1 MFFSNQFGFISVLA
15 NFNIQSKTLI
25 QPLVIMREESKACPR
40 VIHPA
45 CLTYLSCQKQLYGKS
60 CTGTWSEIFGEW
72 KKVRKQHDSF
82 LLHTSNSLPGFFL
95 GKFTCESTL
104 DLQPFLCYVFF
115 TSDQISELFSVI
127 FIFLLFAF
135 FLFIFS
141 SIFSLSKVLFYI
153 SMDFYCILETQLQLV
168 PHMFPILKKYF
179 FPEIIATFVYIDF
192 GTFSL
197 LLHLGMWK
205 STTEFCPCEINTT
218 RISLAFSIWPTKR
231 KLGSSSHSCN

>member
-72 KKVRKQHDSF
+72 KKVWKQHDSF
-82 LLHTSNSLPGFFL
+82 LLHTNNSLPGFFL

-115 TSDQISELFSVI
+115 TSDQNYSQKIQKILKNLRIILCDIYIFALCLFP
-127 FIFLLFAF
+127 LHLQLY
-135 FLFIFS
+135 FLFI
-141 SIFSLSKVLFYI
+141 
-153 SMDFYCILETQLQLV
+153 
-168 PHMFPILKKYF
+168 
-179 FPEIIATFVYIDF
+179 
-192 GTFSL
+192 
-197 LLHLGMWK
+197 
-205 STTEFCPCEINTT
+205 
-218 RISLAFSIWPTKR
+218 
-231 KLGSSSHSCN
+231 